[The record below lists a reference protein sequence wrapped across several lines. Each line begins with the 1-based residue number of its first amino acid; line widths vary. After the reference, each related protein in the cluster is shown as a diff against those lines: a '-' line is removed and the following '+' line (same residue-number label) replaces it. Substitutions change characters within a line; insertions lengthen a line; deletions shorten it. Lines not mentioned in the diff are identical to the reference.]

1 MAKSGSKEWYKEKY
15 ETAAEG
21 LADAKSVGV
30 SKQMLSHVERN
41 INAPL
46 VPKWWYRLENAVPS
60 ITFDELKKRY
70 AVTCIH
76 CSGLGHTYPDVVDG
90 Q

>member
-1 MAKSGSKEWYKEKY
+1 MTFGEYVRHRR
-15 ETAAEG
+15 
-21 LADAKSVGV
+21 LADGLTLTEVARSVGV

-76 CSGLGHTYPDVVDG
+76 CGGLGHTYPDVVDG